1 MSKGSASVLRE
12 ASGQAPSPPE
22 GAAVR
27 CAGLAEV
34 AVVLLIVAN
43 AAVLFLLFGMA
54 FLLLFSMGVS
64 APLAIGGA
72 VLFVC
77 SITVGPALTFFR
89 RR

>member
-1 MSKGSASVLRE
+1 M
-12 ASGQAPSPPE
+12 
-22 GAAVR
+22 
-27 CAGLAEV
+27 

-43 AAVLFLLFGMA
+43 AVMMFLLFGMA

-72 VLFVC
+72 VLFVS
-77 SITVGPALTFFR
+77 SITVSPALALFR

>member
-1 MSKGSASVLRE
+1 MSMGTAK
-12 ASGQAPSPPE
+12 P
-22 GAAVR
+22 AARGR
-27 CAGLAEV
+27 CLICRITEV

-43 AAVLFLLFGMA
+43 AAMMFLLFGMA

-72 VLFVC
+72 VLFVS
-77 SITVGPALTFFR
+77 SITVSPALALFR